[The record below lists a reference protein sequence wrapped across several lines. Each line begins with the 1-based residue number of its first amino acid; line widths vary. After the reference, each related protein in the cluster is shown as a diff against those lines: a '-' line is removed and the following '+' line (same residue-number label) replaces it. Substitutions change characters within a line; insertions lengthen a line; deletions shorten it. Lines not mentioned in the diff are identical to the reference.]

1 MPNATDTAETT
12 ETTEGGR
19 SEPRDFGQI
28 LEGARDQIGDAA
40 DRARRVVRRADRRLH
55 EQMQE
60 NPLLV
65 LGVAVG
71 VGYVIG
77 RLFSRYR

>member
-1 MPNATDTAETT
+1 MPNATDPAETH
-12 ETTEGGR
+12 EQA
-19 SEPRDFGQI
+19 SEHRDLGQI
-28 LEGARDQIGDAA
+28 LEGARDQLGDAA
-40 DRARRVVRRADRRLH
+40 DRARRVARRADRKLQ

-65 LGVAVG
+65 LGIAVG

-77 RLFSRYR
+77 RIFSRYR